1 MPRYAVQKGERCGA
15 CGRNDRPMKR
25 GWTNEAF
32 CSEQCE
38 RSSVASLHN
47 SMPGGPSPRPG
58 WMPHHIAREI
68 SDRWED
74 S

>member
-1 MPRYAVQKGERCGA
+1 MPIYAVQKGEKCGG
-15 CGRNDRPMKR
+15 CGRDDLPMKR

-38 RSSVASLHN
+38 RSSVALLHG

-58 WMPHHIAREI
+58 WMPHHILQEI
-68 SDRWED
+68 SSRWED
-74 S
+74 I